1 MIPLVAVGSTHV
13 GWVVTTSTQSTEA
26 GVRIRPWGAA
36 VTEELICEEG
46 QTESA
51 LPVMAGKP
59 QGLSP
64 RLPVTQANSWLFG
77 NIIKGLGRWLSQQ
90 GAYHAS
96 KRT

>member
-1 MIPLVAVGSTHV
+1 MAVGGTHV

-77 NIIKGLGRWLSQQ
+77 NIIKGL
-90 GAYHAS
+90 AS
-96 KRT
+96 KVHTTPARGHEFRSPAPE